1 MRILFLSRTNNGMAQ
16 MAEGL
21 ARQMFGQDVIIASA
35 VATTGTMTKLATES
49 MKEINIDIATIVA
62 RSIADV
68 DMSAFDYVV
77 SISERDL
84 SESFPHKM
92 KRMHWPLV
100 SPLEPPAPEAELKQ
114 RMRDVR
120 TALSKH
126 VKALGKMKSG
136 AVKAT

>member
-21 ARQMFGQDVIIASA
+21 ARQMFGNDVTVTSA
-35 VATTGTMTKLATES
+35 VGDSGS
-49 MKEINIDIATIVA
+49 MPKFAGEAMREINIDIS
-62 RSIADV
+62 SINALPLPKV
-68 DMSAFDYVV
+68 NTSAFDYVV

-84 SESFPHKM
+84 SEGIPQSV

-100 SPLEPPAPEAELKQ
+100 SPMEPPAPESELRQ

-126 VKALGKMKSG
+126 VKALGKLQPSKPR
-136 AVKAT
+136 A